1 MFDAMYRAFGWL
13 LMFCYDLVDS
23 YGLAILLFTVITK
36 AVLFP
41 LGIPQQRSSSRKAK
55 VYPQEIAIQNRYG
68 GPGNLRNLD
77 QTAQQK
83 YYAELQAMYK
93 ANKVNQLAGCL
104 PTLLQF
110 PLIIALYRAI
120 YRPITYM
127 LGFNIEN
134 FMSIL
139 GEGTTLKIAQ
149 GKELQI
155 ISEVQKLGTEAAAA
169 LPNAAAEEISRLQ
182 DLNFNFL
189 GMDLTQIIGT
199 NFFQLLII
207 IPVLSGATTYLYQ
220 FLMKKFNPMPPVL
233 TEDDP
238 SKGMNSFMKFMPL
251 MSVVFA
257 FMLPSGLGLYWIFS
271 NLAMIL
277 QSFILSRMYP
287 VHYPTREEALAMV
300 KVNKQRR
307 PASPKVKKAPL
318 NTADGTRRRSRSTD
332 PDEDDE

>member
-13 LMFCYDLVDS
+13 LMFCYDLVNN
-23 YGLAILLFTVITK
+23 YGLAILLFTIITK
-36 AVLFP
+36 AALLP
-41 LGIPQQRSSSRKAK
+41 LGIPQQRSSSRKSK
-55 VYPQEIAIQNRYG
+55 VYEQEIAIQNRYG

-77 QTAQQK
+77 QSTQQK

-134 FMSIL
+134 FMSVL
-139 GEGTTLKIAQ
+139 GEGITLKVAQ

-155 ISEVQKLGTEAAAA
+155 INEVQKLGADALSA
-169 LPNAAAEEISRLQ
+169 LPNAAAEEITRLQ
-182 DLNFNFL
+182 ELNFNFL
-189 GMDLTQIIGT
+189 GMDLTQTIGT
-199 NFFQLLII
+199 NFLQLLIL
-207 IPVLSGATTYLYQ
+207 IPVFSGITSYLYQ
-220 FLMKKFNPMPPVL
+220 FLMKKCNPTPPIL
-233 TEDDP
+233 TDDDP
-238 SKGMNSFMKFMPL
+238 AKGMNSFMKFMPL

-257 FMLPSGLGLYWIFS
+257 FMLPAGLGMYWIFS
-271 NLAMIL
+271 NLAMML
-277 QSFILSRMYP
+277 QTFVLSRLYP
-287 VHYPTREEALAMV
+287 VHYPTREEALAMI
-300 KVNKQRR
+300 KVTKQRR
-307 PASPKVKKAPL
+307 PASSKVKKAPL
-318 NTADGTRRRSRSTD
+318 NMADGTRRRSRSTD